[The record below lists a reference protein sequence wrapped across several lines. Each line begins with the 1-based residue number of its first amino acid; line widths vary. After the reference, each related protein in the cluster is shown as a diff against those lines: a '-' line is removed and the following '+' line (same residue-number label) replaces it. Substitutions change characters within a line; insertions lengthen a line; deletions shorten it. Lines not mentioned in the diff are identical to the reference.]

1 MQYLV
6 TGASRG
12 IGLELVRQLRTRGDD
27 VIATVRDEKSSGQL
41 RELAGVRIEPCD
53 VASEA
58 SIAGLAAR
66 LGDAALDVV
75 INNAGVWG
83 GERQSLSRFDAAEAM
98 RTYQTNALG
107 PLLVSIALLPHVRRG
122 TAKKLL
128 HITSGMGSIG
138 DNTSGGS
145 YAYRMAKAALNM
157 ASRSLAQD
165 LAREGI
171 ASAVINPGWVQTDM
185 GGGGA
190 PTPVG
195 DSVRGI
201 LARLDELGVATTGT
215 FLNWQGGTYPW

>member
-83 GERQSLSRFDAAEAM
+83 GERQSLTRFDAAEAL

-201 LARLDELGVATTGT
+201 LARLDELTVATTGT